1 LDKPAFYTMNPT
13 NPIET
18 LGRVRVVL
26 CNTSHPGNIG
36 AAARAMKT
44 MGLTRLTLVN
54 PKQFP
59 DVEATARASGAA
71 DVLEN
76 ARVVATLDE
85 ALEGTILAA
94 ALSARQR
101 DLGPIPQP
109 ARQAVPEL
117 LQWAAQGEIA
127 LVFGGETSGLTNA
140 EVERCQRLVTI
151 PVNPEYSSLNLGAAV
166 QVLCYELRQAA
177 FADAPPVSSVATP
190 FATPPASHEEVEGF
204 YAHLERLMTA
214 TGFLNP
220 NSPRRLMPK
229 LRRLFGRASLEK
241 DEINILRGI
250 IAAAE
255 TPLPGAKGRAGE
267 PER

>member
-1 LDKPAFYTMNPT
+1 MNP
-13 NPIET
+13 IDT
-18 LGRVRVVL
+18 LARIRIVL
-26 CNTSHPGNIG
+26 CQTSHPGNIG

-54 PKQFP
+54 PKHFP
-59 DVEATARASGAA
+59 DPEATARASGAS

-76 ARVVATLDE
+76 ARVCQSLSE
-85 ALEGTILAA
+85 ALEGTVLAA

-109 ARQAVPEL
+109 ARLAAPEL
-117 LQWAAQGEIA
+117 LPWTEAGDIA
-127 LVFGGETSGLTNA
+127 LVFGGETSGLSNA
-140 EVERCQRLVTI
+140 EVEQCQRLVTI
-151 PVNPEYSSLNLGAAV
+151 PVNPDYSSLNLGAAV

-177 FADAPPVSSVATP
+177 FAGVPPLASLATP
-190 FATPPASHEEVEGF
+190 FVSPPASHEEVEGF
-204 YAHLERLMTA
+204 FAHLERLMVA

-229 LRRLFGRASLEK
+229 LRRLFGRVTLEK

-250 IAAAE
+250 LAAAE
-255 TPLPGAKGRAGE
+255 TPLPGSKRDGGGQ
-267 PER
+267 